1 MKKLQSISNNELN
14 EMLYCVN
21 RCIDT
26 MQKDFLHIAQH
37 LQKEINELENR
48 RLQIIH
54 EHERREA

>member
-1 MKKLQSISNNELN
+1 MIKLESISNNELS

-26 MQKDFLHIAQH
+26 MQRDFLHVSQH
-37 LQKEINELENR
+37 LSKEVNELENK

-54 EHERREA
+54 EIERREA